1 MRIAFLGQPG
11 SNSEGAALQYRPHDM
26 EPVHCPSVEAI
37 FAAVQDGRAAQAVLP
52 IENSLAGSIHS
63 NYDMLLEHQ
72 LHIIGEL
79 NYHVQNILLA
89 LPGVRI
95 AELKR
100 VLSHPQPLAQCSKYL
115 AQLGVEREAT
125 SDTTVG
131 ARRLR
136 TEELRDAGAIAS
148 RRAAEVYDLEIL
160 AEGIEDDVDNYTRFL
175 VLSLEALIPA
185 EDQKAKTSIVCSL
198 EHIPGALYQAMS
210 VFAVRSINLTKIES
224 RPLRG
229 RRWEY
234 FFYLDFEG
242 SQASEMVQDALR
254 ELAELSTFLRVLGSY
269 PQDLS

>member
-11 SNSEGAALQYRPHDM
+11 SHSEGSALQYRQHDM
-26 EPVHCPSVEAI
+26 EPVHCASVEAI
-37 FAAVQDGRAAQAVLP
+37 FIAVQEGLAERAMLP

-63 NYDMLLEHQ
+63 NYDLLLEYH

-79 NYHVQNILLA
+79 NYHVQNSLLA
-89 LPGVRI
+89 LPGVRVADI
-95 AELKR
+95 KR
-100 VLSHPQPLAQCSKYL
+100 VLSHPQPLAQCSNYL
-115 AQLGVEREAT
+115 TQLGVELEAT

-136 TEELRDAGAIAS
+136 AENLWDAGALAS
-148 RRAAEVYDLEIL
+148 RRAAEVYDLHIL
-160 AEGIEDDVDNYTRFL
+160 AEGIDDDVENYTRFL
-175 VLSLEALIPA
+175 ILSREALIPA
-185 EDQKAKTSIVCSL
+185 ADQQAKTSIVCSL
-198 EHIPGALYQAMS
+198 PHLPGALYQAVS
-210 VFAVRSINLTKIES
+210 VFAGRGINLTKIES

-234 FFYLDFEG
+234 FFYLDFAG
-242 SQASEMVQDALR
+242 SQASPTVRAALH